1 MDLSR
6 YERLLNAK
14 SKGVG
19 MSNSTIDIVNA
30 TFDSNPAY
38 EKVSYNN
45 EEVDAIY
52 KLHKYLSH
60 TVYLTFRPNF
70 QINKGDYVEF
80 KSKQYIV
87 NDFVQNEIYPKA
99 EILFCNNTLRWRD
112 SFGTDFEFPIF
123 ITGNSLVLDDA
134 KYSNNN
140 RYVLRSDS
148 NLHLKIQ
155 YNEITSKIVPTQRFV
170 INNKIYDAT
179 TISDTEVY
187 EGKGFL
193 EISLTSTAK
202 STTDNVDNSG
212 IADNSGNSGW
222 GEW

>member
-6 YERLLNAK
+6 YERLLNAR
-14 SKGVG
+14 SKGEG
-19 MSNSTIDIVNA
+19 MNKSTTDIVNA
-30 TFDSNPAY
+30 TFESNPAY
-38 EKVSYNN
+38 EKVVCNN
-45 EEVDAIY
+45 EEVDSIY
-52 KLHKYLSH
+52 KLHKNLSH
-60 TVYLTFRPNF
+60 IVYLTFRPNF

-80 KSKQYIV
+80 KSKHYIV

-123 ITGNSLVLDDA
+123 ITGDTLVLDDA

-140 RYVLRSDS
+140 RFVLRSDS
-148 NLHLKIQ
+148 NLNLKIQ
-155 YNEITSKIVPTQRFV
+155 YNDITSKITPTQRFI
-170 INNKIYDAT
+170 INNKVYDVT
-179 TISDTEVY
+179 TISDIGVY

-193 EISLTSTAK
+193 EITLTSTAK

-212 IADNSGNSGW
+212 VADNSGNSGW